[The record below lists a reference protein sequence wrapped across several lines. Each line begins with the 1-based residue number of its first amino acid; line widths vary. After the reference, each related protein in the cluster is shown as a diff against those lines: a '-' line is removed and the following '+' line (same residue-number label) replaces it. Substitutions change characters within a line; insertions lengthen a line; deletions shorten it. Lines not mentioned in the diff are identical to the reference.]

1 MKKVELVTPPKE
13 KDFTLTVTPAV
24 FAYLGKEGYN
34 PHYGARPLRRLI
46 QGKILTKVA
55 TLMINKGLMQ
65 GGAIAVDMK
74 GNEFVFEVKK
84 AGRRVKSPE
93 AMVPDEVK
101 SV

>member
-1 MKKVELVTPPKE
+1 
-13 KDFTLTVTPAV
+13 
-24 FAYLGKEGYN
+24 
-34 PHYGARPLRRLI
+34 
-46 QGKILTKVA
+46 
-55 TLMINKGLMQ
+55 MQ